1 MRGES
6 PERSRELQN
15 YEVTHMHP
23 PDGPTEKQI
32 PVMVRA
38 PDPISLAGVTSQL
51 GQHRG
56 VRLVEGGGE
65 RSAAVAVIVAE
76 TMDDSTIPQLRRLVR
91 IDGARVVLVA
101 GQLREAEL
109 LAVIECGVGAIL
121 WRRQATSDRLYQAV
135 LAASR
140 GEGDLPSDLLARLLN
155 QVGQL
160 QRSADD
166 RRGTL
171 AGLAPREVD
180 VIGLIAE
187 GLDTAEIAGKLSYSE
202 RTVKNVLHGMTT
214 RLHLRN
220 RAHAVAY
227 ALREGHI

>member
-1 MRGES
+1 MHAIEDQT
-6 PERSRELQN
+6 EL
-15 YEVTHMHP
+15 H
-23 PDGPTEKQI
+23 I
-32 PVMVRA
+32 PVAVHS

-51 GQHRG
+51 SRHRG
-56 VRLVEGGGE
+56 VRLMEGGGE
-65 RSAAVAVIVAE
+65 RPAAVAVVVTT
-76 TMDDSTIPQLRRLVR
+76 TMDDSMIPQLRRLVR
-91 IDGARVVLVA
+91 IDGSRVVLVA
-101 GQLREAEL
+101 DQIREAEL

-121 WRRQATSDRLYQAV
+121 WRHQATPHRLYQAV

-140 GEGDLPSDLLARLLN
+140 GEGDLPSDLLARLLR
-155 QVGQL
+155 QVGQM

-166 RRGTL
+166 RPGTL
-171 AGLAPREVD
+171 AGLAPREID
-180 VIGLIAE
+180 VIRLIAE
-187 GLDTAEIAGKLSYSE
+187 GLDTAEVAGKLSYSE

>member
-1 MRGES
+1 MQATKDQT
-6 PERSRELQN
+6 ERR
-15 YEVTHMHP
+15 
-23 PDGPTEKQI
+23 I

-51 GQHRG
+51 SQHRG
-56 VRLVEGGGE
+56 VRLVEGDE
-65 RSAAVAVIVAE
+65 EPPAAVAVVVTAA
-76 TMDDSTIPQLRRLVR
+76 MDDSTIPQLRRLVR
-91 IDGARVVLVA
+91 IDGARIVLVA
-101 GQLREAEL
+101 DQIREAEL

-121 WRRQATSDRLYQAV
+121 WRHQATSRQLYQSV

-140 GEGDLPSDLLARLLN
+140 GEGDLPSDLLTRLLH

-166 RRGTL
+166 RPSTP
-171 AGLAPREVD
+171 AGLAPREIE
-180 VIGLIAE
+180 VIRLIAE
-187 GLDTAEIAGKLSYSE
+187 GLDTGAIAGRLSYSE
-202 RTVKNVLHGMTT
+202 RTVKNVLHGITT

-227 ALREGHI
+227 ALRQGHI

>member
-1 MRGES
+1 
-6 PERSRELQN
+6 
-15 YEVTHMHP
+15 MHATDHQSEP
-23 PDGPTEKQI
+23 RI
-32 PVMVRA
+32 SVVVRA

-51 GQHRG
+51 SQQRG
-56 VRLVEGGGE
+56 VRVVEGGGE
-65 RSAAVAVIVAE
+65 FRAPVAVVVTA
-76 TMDDSTIPQLRRLVR
+76 TMDDSTIAQLRRLVR

-101 GQLREAEL
+101 DQIREAEL

-121 WRRQATSDRLYQAV
+121 WRHQATPRRLYRAV

-140 GEGDLPSDLLARLLN
+140 GEGDLPSDLLARLLQ

-166 RRGTL
+166 RPGTL

-180 VIGLIAE
+180 VIRLIAE
-187 GLDTAEIAGKLSYSE
+187 GLDTAEIASKLSYSE

>member
-1 MRGES
+1 MQATMS
-6 PERSRELQN
+6 QTEL
-15 YEVTHMHP
+15 E
-23 PDGPTEKQI
+23 I
-32 PVMVRA
+32 PVVVRA

-51 GQHRG
+51 NQHRG
-56 VRLVEGGGE
+56 VRLVEGGGD
-65 RSAAVAVIVAE
+65 RPPSVAVVVTT

-101 GQLREAEL
+101 DQIREAEL

-121 WRRQATSDRLYQAV
+121 WRHQATPRRLYQAV

-140 GEGDLPSDLLARLLN
+140 GEGDLPSDLLARLLQ
-155 QVGQL
+155 QVGQM

-166 RRGTL
+166 RPGTL
-171 AGLAPREVD
+171 AGLAPREID
-180 VIGLIAE
+180 VIRLIAE
-187 GLDTAEIAGKLSYSE
+187 GLDTAEIASKLSYSE

-220 RAHAVAY
+220 RAHAVAF

>member
-1 MRGES
+1 MHTT
-6 PERSRELQN
+6 
-15 YEVTHMHP
+15 EVQTTEP
-23 PDGPTEKQI
+23 PI
-32 PVMVRA
+32 PVVIRA

-51 GQHRG
+51 SQHRG
-56 VRLVEGGGE
+56 VRLTESGGE
-65 RSAAVAVIVAE
+65 RPAAVTVVVAAA
-76 TMDDSTIPQLRRLVR
+76 TDDSMIPELRRLVR
-91 IDGARVVLVA
+91 IDRARVVLIA
-101 GQLREAEL
+101 DRIREAEL

-121 WRRQATSDRLYQAV
+121 WRRQATPRRLFQAV
-135 LAASR
+135 QAAFR
-140 GEGDLPSDLLARLLN
+140 GEGDLPADLLARLLQ

-166 RRGTL
+166 RPGTP
-171 AGLAPREVD
+171 AGLAPREID
-180 VIGLIAE
+180 VIRLVAE
-187 GLDTAEIAGKLSYSE
+187 GLDTAEIAAKLSYSE